1 MEIRYGT
8 PAFDYDSLHIFSC
21 SSYYHD
27 LENKLKLR
35 SKKIIF
41 LGFSSGVKGYCLW
54 YSLQRKIIVSMDVV
68 LSDDVMLKKSFTED
82 GVWKSS

>member
-8 PAFDYDSLHIFSC
+8 PTSDYDSLHIFGC
-21 SSYYHD
+21 SSYYHV

-54 YSLQRKIIVSMDVV
+54 YSLQKKIIVSMDVV
-68 LSDDVMLKKSFTED
+68 LSDDVMLKIVSQKMEFGS
-82 GVWKSS
+82 

>member
-8 PAFDYDSLHIFSC
+8 PTSDYDSLHIFGC
-21 SSYYHD
+21 SSYYHV

-41 LGFSSGVKGYCLW
+41 LGFSNGCLW
-54 YSLQRKIIVSMDVV
+54 YSLQKKIIVSMDVV
-68 LSDDVMLKKSFTED
+68 LSDDVMLKKVSQKMEF
-82 GVWKSS
+82 GS